1 MATLNPAQRLARF
14 FLLPLATLSDR
25 LGNTFY
31 GGLAVTIMAI
41 AALTIST
48 GLTSEMKSKAYDLI
62 MKTRLNYPTADPDI
76 VILDIDEAALAAMA
90 KDFGR
95 WPWPR
100 SIMGEMVEGI
110 RVQKPKAI
118 VFDITFS
125 DPDVFN
131 AEGDKY
137 FRNSIVQTPNTYFP
151 MIRLN
156 EGNDKLSQ
164 FQVKRIPGVTGD
176 ENADPNATYAVV
188 LPYLYDVLD
197 DHRLGTNNLYADADG
212 IVRNYHVYRNEY
224 GWWVNSLPANV
235 AAATGAT
242 LPDDPDILLNWRGKP
257 PSYRTVSFHDVYFDF
272 LKEKKTR
279 PADEFAGK
287 IVIIGS
293 TAPSLF
299 DIKPTSMAR
308 IHPGVEIL
316 ATALDN
322 LKNRDY
328 LTELPR
334 WVAILVTMVSVSL
347 LGLAFIYNIDQRA
360 VNLTFT
366 FAQTGFLAISYL
378 FLNFS
383 PVFVD
388 LTAPFTFSLL
398 YFTIA
403 RFNSSFQ
410 TQYRNGHPLFSTLLE
425 EDNECRAV
433 LIECHN
439 HIAAR
444 QAQLRLRAALKR
456 QVGLSRF
463 GVISAPLFK
472 PFPLLHAFFR
482 DTLLFYWLV
491 PKKIEAE
498 ALQDVVATLTRM
510 APVVDKA
517 GGRPG
522 PNEDRR
528 ATFLIHT
535 CVLHVDV
542 QDRWRLQG
550 EEALARTMGMANTV
564 PSAAQ
569 GGSIRIVA
577 TQEFDKFCRSTLS
590 QEMPAALI
598 QAGLPAAGRVA
609 G

>member
-25 LGNTFY
+25 LGNMFY
-31 GGLAVTIMAI
+31 GGLAVTIMVI

-48 GLTSEMKSKAYDLI
+48 GRTSEMKSKAYDLI
-62 MKTRLNYPTADPDI
+62 MKTRLSHPAADPDI

-90 KDFGR
+90 KDYGR

-100 SIMGEMVEGI
+100 NIMGEMVDGI
-110 RVQKPKAI
+110 SVQKPKAI

-125 DPDVFN
+125 DADVFN

-137 FRNSIVQTPNTYFP
+137 FRNTIAQTPNTYFP

-156 EGNDKLSQ
+156 YGNDKISQ
-164 FQVKRIPGVTGD
+164 FQVKQIPGVTRD
-176 ENADPNATYAVV
+176 EDADPNATYAVV
-188 LPYLYDVLD
+188 LPYLYEVLD

-212 IVRNYHVYRNEY
+212 IVRNYHVFRYEY

-257 PSYRTVSFHDVYFDF
+257 PSYRHVSFHDVYFDF

-279 PADEFAGK
+279 PSNEFSGK

-299 DIKPTSMAR
+299 DLKPTSMER

-322 LKNRDY
+322 MKNRDY

-334 WVAILVTMVSVSL
+334 WVAILVTLVSVSL

-366 FAQTGFLAISYL
+366 VAQTGFLAVSYL

-403 RFNSSFQ
+403 RFNSTFQ
-410 TQYRNGHPLFSTLLE
+410 TQYRNGHPLFSTLLDE
-425 EDNECRAV
+425 GNECRAV

-439 HIAAR
+439 HIAAG

-463 GVISAPLFK
+463 GVVSAPLFK

-491 PKKIEAE
+491 PKASEAE
-498 ALQDVVATLTRM
+498 VLQDVVATLARM
-510 APVVDKA
+510 ATVVDRA

-522 PNEDRR
+522 PSEDRR
-528 ATFLIHT
+528 ATFLIHS
-535 CVLHVDV
+535 CVFGVDSL
-542 QDRWRLQG
+542 DRWRLQG
-550 EEALARTMGMANTV
+550 EEALARTMGMAMTM
-564 PSAAQ
+564 PAAAP
-569 GGSIRIVA
+569 GGTMAIVA
-577 TQEFDKFCRSTLS
+577 TKEFEMFCRSTPS
-590 QEMPAALI
+590 QEIPAALVH
-598 QAGLPAAGRVA
+598 AGLPGAGRAAG
-609 G
+609 

>member
-1 MATLNPAQRLARF
+1 MAMLNPAQRLVRF

-25 LGNTFY
+25 LGNKFY
-31 GGLAVTIMAI
+31 GGLAVVIIAM

-48 GLTSEMKSKAYDLI
+48 GLTSGMKSKAYDLI
-62 MKTRLNYPTADPDI
+62 MKTRLSHPAADPDI

-90 KDFGR
+90 KEYGR

-100 SIMGEMVEGI
+100 NIMGEVVEGI
-110 RVQKPKAI
+110 SVQKPKAI

-125 DPDVFN
+125 DADVFN

-137 FRNSIVQTPNTYFP
+137 FRNTILQTPNTYFP

-156 EGNDKLSQ
+156 EDNDKLSNLKVSQ
-164 FQVKRIPGVTGD
+164 LPGVTKD
-176 ENADPNATYAVV
+176 EDPEPNATYAVV

-197 DHRLGTNNLYADADG
+197 DHRLGTNNLYADDDG
-212 IVRNYHVYRNEY
+212 IVRSYHVYRIEH
-224 GWWVNSLPANV
+224 GWVVNSLPANV
-235 AAATGAT
+235 AAATGAV
-242 LPDDPDILLNWRGKP
+242 LPDDPDILINWRGKP
-257 PSYRTVSFHDVYFDF
+257 PSYQRVSFHEVYFDF

-279 PADEFAGK
+279 PANEFAGK

-299 DIKPTSMAR
+299 DIKPTSVAR

-322 LKNRDY
+322 MKNRDY
-328 LTELPR
+328 LSELPR
-334 WVAILVTMVSVSL
+334 WVAVVVTIASIILLAV
-347 LGLAFIYNIDQRA
+347 AFIYNIDQRA
-360 VNLTFT
+360 VTLTFT
-366 FAQTGFLAISYL
+366 LAQTGFLAISYL

-383 PVFVD
+383 AVFVD

-403 RFNSSFQ
+403 RFNSTFQ
-410 TQYRNGHPLFSTLLE
+410 TQYRNGHPLFSLLLE
-425 EDNECRAV
+425 EGNECRAV
-433 LIECHN
+433 LVECHN

-444 QAQLRLRAALKR
+444 QAHLRLRAALKR
-456 QVGLSRF
+456 QVGLSRY

-491 PKKIEAE
+491 PKEIEAE
-498 ALQDVVATLTRM
+498 VLQDVMDTFARM
-510 APVVDKA
+510 APVVDRA
-517 GGRPG
+517 GGRLAPSG
-522 PNEDRR
+522 SQR
-528 ATFLIHT
+528 AIFLIHT
-535 CVLHVDV
+535 CVFSVDV

-550 EEALARTMGMANTV
+550 EEALARTMGMAMTA
-564 PSAAQ
+564 PSAAHD
-569 GGSIRIVA
+569 GNIRIVA
-577 TQEFDKFCRSTLS
+577 TKEFEEFCRNTPSVAVP
-590 QEMPAALI
+590 EALV
-598 QAGLPAAGRVA
+598 QAGLPVA
-609 G
+609 LVKV